1 MSTFEDKISKHTEK
15 VIALLND
22 EKEKML
28 SLEELKELDLSLGM
42 TEEEFN
48 KMMQKADKN
57 VELAQNHFYYKNYR
71 DAYSTAE
78 SAVSVNPYLTQAL
91 IIMAD
96 SALKIYETEDEEEF
110 LEKAEKHAKDV
121 LKQAPAENRA
131 VEILSVLN
139 KYKTSERKEKKMLF
153 KYGII
158 GGGILIIIL
167 SIVLF
172 KPKKEKP
179 VDNTVKFELIDA
191 EENANAAWAQVENV
205 IARRDKLI
213 PQLFSAV
220 KINNQE
226 LKSLIDEVNTLKSE
240 MKNLSGNE
248 KITAEADLQNKYQKI
263 TTLINSQ
270 KKSDAVSALMI
281 QVEGSFNRIAV
292 EGKRYNDAVKNYNI
306 LVKKYGADYPTFKL
320 KTYFKGE

>member
-1 MSTFEDKISKHTEK
+1 MSEFDNKLNRHIDK
-15 VIALLND
+15 VIALQNSERD
-22 EKEKML
+22 RML
-28 SLEELKELDLSLGM
+28 SLDELKELDLSLGM
-42 TEEEFN
+42 TENEW
-48 KMMQKADKN
+48 KMMMEKADKN

-71 DAYSTAE
+71 DAYSVAE

-96 SALKIYETEDEEEF
+96 SALKIYETEDDEDF
-110 LEKAEKHAKDV
+110 LAKAEKHAKDV

-139 KYKTSERKEKKMLF
+139 TYKTSERKEKKKLL

-158 GGGILIIIL
+158 GGSILIIIL

-179 VDNTVKFELIDA
+179 INNTVKFELIDA

-205 IARRDKLI
+205 TARRDKLI

-226 LKSLIDEVNTLKSE
+226 LKGLIDEVKALKS
-240 MKNLSGNE
+240 KSKTLTGNE
-248 KITAEADLQNKYQKI
+248 KIAADADLQNKYQKI
-263 TTLINSQ
+263 TALINSQ
-270 KKSDAVSALMI
+270 KTSDAVSALMI

-292 EGKRYNDAVKNYNI
+292 EGKRYNETVKKYNV
-306 LVKKYGADYPTFKL
+306 LVKKYGAEYPQFKI
-320 KTYFKGE
+320 KSYFNGL

>member
-1 MSTFEDKISKHTEK
+1 METFEDKISKHTEK

-71 DAYSTAE
+71 DAYETAE

-96 SALKIYETEDEEEF
+96 SALKIYETEEDESF
-110 LEKAEKHAKDV
+110 LAKAEKHAKDI
-121 LKQAPAENRA
+121 LKQAPAEKRA
-131 VEILSVLN
+131 VEILSVIN
-139 KYKTSERKEKKMLF
+139 KYETTERKEKKKIK
-153 KYGII
+153 KYVLIS
-158 GGGILIIIL
+158 GGILIIIL
-167 SIVLF
+167 SFVFL

-179 VDNTVKFELIDA
+179 INNSIKFELIDA

-205 IARRDKLI
+205 ISRRDKLI
-213 PQLFSAV
+213 PQLFAAV
-220 KINNQE
+220 EIKDSRLTKLINEANSLKNQTNE
-226 LKSLIDEVNTLKSE
+226 
-240 MKNLSGNE
+240 LSGNE
-248 KITAEADLQNKYQKI
+248 KISAESDLQKKYEEITKI
-263 TTLINSQ
+263 IAENNS
-270 KKSDAVSALMI
+270 SDDVKTLMI
-281 QVEGSFNRIAV
+281 QIEGAYNRISVEGR
-292 EGKRYNDAVKNYNI
+292 RYNETVKNYNV
-306 LVKKYGADYPTFKL
+306 LVKKYGEKYPEFKL
-320 KTYFKGE
+320 KPYFSGK

>member
-1 MSTFEDKISKHTEK
+1 MDTFEDKISKHTEK

-48 KMMQKADKN
+48 EMMQKAEKN

-71 DAYSTAE
+71 DAYATAE

-96 SALKIYETEDEEEF
+96 SALKIYETEDEEDF
-110 LEKAEKHAKDV
+110 LAKAEKHAKDV

-139 KYKTSERKEKKMLF
+139 KYKTSERKEKKKF
-153 KYGII
+153 VKYGII

-167 SIVLF
+167 SIVFF

-179 VDNTVKFELIDA
+179 IDNTVKFELIDA

-205 IARRDKLI
+205 ITRRDKLI

-226 LKSLIDEVNTLKSE
+226 LKNLIDEVKALKL
-240 MKNLSGNE
+240 KTQTLSGNE
-248 KITAEADLQNKYQKI
+248 KIAAEADLQNKYQKI
-263 TTLINSQ
+263 TALINSQ
-270 KKSDAVSALMI
+270 NTSDAVSVLMI

-292 EGKRYNDAVKNYNI
+292 EGKRYNEYVKTYNI
-306 LVKKYGADYPTFKL
+306 LVKKYGEDYPEFKL
-320 KTYFKGE
+320 KTYFNGQ

>member
-1 MSTFEDKISKHTEK
+1 MESFEDKINKHTEK

-57 VELAQNHFYYKNYR
+57 IELAQNHFYYKNYR

-96 SALKIYETEDEEEF
+96 AALKIYETEDDEDF
-110 LEKAEKHAKDV
+110 LQKAEKHAKEV

-131 VEILSVLN
+131 VEILSKLN
-139 KYKTSERKEKKMLF
+139 KYKTSERREKKKIT
-153 KYGII
+153 KYALI

-167 SIVLF
+167 SIIFF
-172 KPKKEKP
+172 KPEKKKL
-179 VDNTVKFELIDA
+179 VDNTIKFELIDA
-191 EENANAAWAQVENV
+191 EENASAAWAQVENV

-220 KINNQE
+220 KIKDSR
-226 LKSLIDEVNTLKSE
+226 LKKLINEAES
-240 MKNLSGNE
+240 MKNQTDKLSGNE
-248 KITAEADLQNKYQKI
+248 KISAEADLQKKYSDI
-263 TTLINSQ
+263 TEIIAENNNSDDI
-270 KKSDAVSALMI
+270 KTLMI
-281 QVEGSFNRIAV
+281 QIEGAYNRISV
-292 EGKRYNDAVKNYNI
+292 EGKRYNESVKNYNI
-306 LVKKYGADYPTFKL
+306 LVKKYGSEYPEFKL
-320 KTYFKGE
+320 KSYFSGQ